1 MLRSKQEKHVQ
12 EDASRADTSKYF
24 IPDHIPAELIHPFD
38 VFTDPDMSRC
48 PFERSHR
55 LREHGRVFWNP
66 INPLFRGSW
75 VLTQAQDLRY
85 VMCHPEL
92 FSNNGE
98 AGFLTLKGEALELIP
113 LELDPPR
120 HTEFRRIL
128 NPLVSPTVVQGMS
141 DGVTKRAVD
150 LIEAVR
156 AKGGCDF
163 ITSFGI
169 PFPVSVFLQFMGL
182 PEERMEEFL
191 AWEMALVHTGATASE
206 NMTMEAAAIALGN
219 YLQELADDRKAN
231 PKDDVVTHVVRAKIN
246 DVPLTDKE
254 IIGTLYLLFLAG
266 LDTVTATMGWFFH
279 YLAEHPAEQQLLRE
293 NPERIKPA
301 VEELMRRY
309 SIVVSHRR
317 CKADVEVAGV
327 QMKQGD
333 WITIFD
339 TLGSTD
345 PAAFKDPL
353 SVDLNRRNI
362 SHFGFSTGPHL
373 CMGIHLARRELETAL
388 REWLARIP
396 MWRLKAGVE
405 MKTHGGHTFGLDNLD
420 LEWDV

>member
-1 MLRSKQEKHVQ
+1 
-12 EDASRADTSKYF
+12 
-24 IPDHIPAELIHPFD
+24 
-38 VFTDPDMSRC
+38 
-48 PFERSHR
+48 
-55 LREHGRVFWNP
+55 
-66 INPLFRGSW
+66 
-75 VLTQAQDLRY
+75 
-85 VMCHPEL
+85 
-92 FSNNGE
+92 
-98 AGFLTLKGEALELIP
+98 
-113 LELDPPR
+113 
-120 HTEFRRIL
+120 
-128 NPLVSPTVVQGMS
+128 
-141 DGVTKRAVD
+141 
-150 LIEAVR
+150 
-156 AKGGCDF
+156 
-163 ITSFGI
+163 
-169 PFPVSVFLQFMGL
+169 
-182 PEERMEEFL
+182 
-191 AWEMALVHTGATASE
+191 
-206 NMTMEAAAIALGN
+206 MEAAAIAVTN

-231 PKDDVVTHVVRAKIN
+231 PKDDVITHVVQAKIN
-246 DVPLTDKE
+246 DVPLTNKE

-293 NPERIKPA
+293 NPERIKQT

-333 WITIFD
+333 WISIFD

-353 SVDLNRRNI
+353 SVDLSRRNI

-396 MWRLKAGVE
+396 MWRLKPGVD
-405 MKTHGGHTFGLDNLD
+405 MKTHGGHTFGFDNLD